1 MTVKLHCF
9 RKLVGRKENCT
20 FDDSDGMGWYTG
32 GLASH
37 QGTLKLAQVS
47 GKDLKKMTKD
57 ERKLF
62 FFLHLTK
69 TKFKKKRKEKHN
81 AKNILSSHAYNLTVA
96 LGYL

>member
-1 MTVKLHCF
+1 MT
-9 RKLVGRKENCT
+9 
-20 FDDSDGMGWYTG
+20 DGMGWYTG

-47 GKDLKKMTKD
+47 GKRAEENDKGWKKTFFFFCIWQKLNLKK
-57 ERKLF
+57 RKR
-62 FFLHLTK
+62 
-69 TKFKKKRKEKHN
+69 RKEKHN